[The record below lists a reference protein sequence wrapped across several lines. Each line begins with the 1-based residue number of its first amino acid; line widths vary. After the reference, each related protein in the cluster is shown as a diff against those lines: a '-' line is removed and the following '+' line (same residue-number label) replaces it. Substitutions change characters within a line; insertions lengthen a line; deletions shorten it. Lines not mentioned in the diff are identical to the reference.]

1 MWQFKF
7 VVISENVAIIGLKLI
22 TAVSVVAISII
33 FVTISLSHHLEN
45 FRLLIYFFQ
54 LPTTLASHFWSPT
67 SLLQIFSSHPHFL
80 SCSLSLS
87 LRSSLTHFPS
97 SSLLL
102 YSKPTISFP
111 KFQTQKYYP
120 KPQTLPKAR

>member
-1 MWQFKF
+1 MEYFKWHLF
-7 VVISENVAIIGLKLI
+7 IFLSLISA
-22 TAVSVVAISII
+22 I
-33 FVTISLSHHLEN
+33 FVTISPLYYLKF
-45 FRLLIYFFQ
+45 FRLPTYFFL

-120 KPQTLPKAR
+120 IPQTLPKAR